1 MSVYLITGATSD
13 LGYELIKTVAKD
25 GDKFLLQGFG
35 DDSKL
40 KDFCEE
46 NKIDYTYYD
55 VNLSDNAATDKFVE
69 DIKATGLTPT
79 HFVHLPALRVVNTK
93 FKSFDEERFLA
104 DINVQVMS
112 AVKICKLIMPK
123 MAKVKYG
130 RVLFMAT
137 SYVLAN
143 PPKNTGAYIMAKNAI
158 VGLMKSLAADYVSN
172 GITVNSVSP
181 SMIETKFLAETSHLI
196 VEAAANDH
204 PMKRNAQVN
213 DVVPAMAFLL
223 SDESRFITGVNLPIT
238 GGSVIE

>member
-13 LGYELIKTVAKD
+13 LGYELIKTMAKD

-93 FKSFDEERFLA
+93 FKSFDE
-104 DINVQVMS
+104 
-112 AVKICKLIMPK
+112 
-123 MAKVKYG
+123 
-130 RVLFMAT
+130 
-137 SYVLAN
+137 
-143 PPKNTGAYIMAKNAI
+143 
-158 VGLMKSLAADYVSN
+158 
-172 GITVNSVSP
+172 
-181 SMIETKFLAETSHLI
+181 
-196 VEAAANDH
+196 
-204 PMKRNAQVN
+204 
-213 DVVPAMAFLL
+213 
-223 SDESRFITGVNLPIT
+223 
-238 GGSVIE
+238 